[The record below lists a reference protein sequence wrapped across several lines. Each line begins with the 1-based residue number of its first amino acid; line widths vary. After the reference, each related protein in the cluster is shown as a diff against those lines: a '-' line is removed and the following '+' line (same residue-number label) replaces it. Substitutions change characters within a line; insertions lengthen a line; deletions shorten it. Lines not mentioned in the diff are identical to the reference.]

1 SIVPEYINITGH
13 RVTISNLID
22 LDITHNLPTGNNYDL
37 IICSNV
43 INELETSIETRSDLI
58 HKLCISNLSHD
69 GSLIIIEPADF
80 SNSCLVRNISR
91 TLKSH
96 GLTLYA
102 PCNDIRGVPCKVMPC
117 WTFKEYSNI
126 NPTQLMKTLSDR
138 SGNCNEEGYKFV
150 NTDVKFSYAIIR
162 KDGKRR
168 CEYRIPPYAK
178 CARLSQLKRH
188 IGRRITVTVSV
199 MSSDI
204 GDSDT
209 YMYLVCDGTGNLPV
223 YLALPAHHRNN
234 IHDVLLSS
242 TYGSVITVESVLV
255 IYNSKH
261 DSYNLL
267 VGPNSVT
274 RLIDG
279 KLGSLI
285 PIKKRVGNAKKP
297 KTVYSSNTKVT

>member
-1 SIVPEYINITGH
+1 
-13 RVTISNLID
+13 
-22 LDITHNLPTGNNYDL
+22 
-37 IICSNV
+37 
-43 INELETSIETRSDLI
+43 
-58 HKLCISNLSHD
+58 
-69 GSLIIIEPADF
+69 
-80 SNSCLVRNISR
+80 
-91 TLKSH
+91 
-96 GLTLYA
+96 
-102 PCNDIRGVPCKVMPC
+102 
-117 WTFKEYSNI
+117 
-126 NPTQLMKTLSDR
+126 
-138 SGNCNEEGYKFV
+138 
-150 NTDVKFSYAIIR
+150 
-162 KDGKRR
+162 
-168 CEYRIPPYAK
+168 
-178 CARLSQLKRH
+178 
-188 IGRRITVTVSV
+188 

-223 YLALPAHHRNN
+223 YLALPVHHRSN

-242 TYGSVITVESVLV
+242 TYGSVITVELVLV

-279 KLGSLI
+279 KLGSFV